1 MFQMEW
7 LYDIANFPPAR
18 PASATGEAL
27 RREQRQR
34 WPDPMRLQRLK
45 KLKLAV
51 KDRLRAL
58 TRTPRPAPL
67 TR

>member
-1 MFQMEW
+1 MTLQIFRLLSRHQE
-7 LYDIANFPPAR
+7 LD
-18 PASATGEAL
+18 EAL

-34 WPDPMRLQRLK
+34 WPDAMRLQHLK

-58 TRTPRPAPL
+58 TMTPRPAAI
-67 TR
+67 